1 MNVYRTF
8 GQFKCFLV
16 SDGMPPPVLM
26 RGEVFTQSPPEMEEA
41 GFRVLSQSGIADGYS
56 GADRL
61 LVAEIYRAMF
71 AFDLRTS
78 GTQHLT
84 EETNKSR

>member
-1 MNVYRTF
+1 
-8 GQFKCFLV
+8 
-16 SDGMPPPVLM
+16 MPIIESRNDDARPDEPKARAV
-26 RGEVFTQSPPEMEEA
+26 VTPEMEEA

>member
-1 MNVYRTF
+1 MT
-8 GQFKCFLV
+8 
-16 SDGMPPPVLM
+16 
-26 RGEVFTQSPPEMEEA
+26 PEMEEA
-41 GFRVLSQSGIADGYS
+41 GIRVLANSGIVDECLEG
-56 GADRL
+56 DKL
-61 LVAEIYRAMF
+61 VVAEIYRAMF